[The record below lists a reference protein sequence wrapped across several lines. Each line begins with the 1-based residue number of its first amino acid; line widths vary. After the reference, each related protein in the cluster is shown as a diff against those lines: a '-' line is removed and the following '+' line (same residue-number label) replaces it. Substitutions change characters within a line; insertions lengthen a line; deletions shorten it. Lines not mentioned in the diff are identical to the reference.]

1 VASVPAPLSA
11 RLSTSTQARPPGSS
25 ACSSI
30 NHKPGPQSE
39 RHALDSLPVRTRGDR
54 HSGRMEGT
62 GLSAGPAPAEPPCII
77 GGGATGGS
85 PRPSVRSVNL
95 VSLSR
100 SLAYRHLP
108 SMARE
113 ADVIPTGAVLDRALT
128 LNPNGA
134 TGWIFRG
141 WFNAFRK
148 SARDDRRLQPGT
160 LSLAAIQRSS
170 EASI

>member
-1 VASVPAPLSA
+1 
-11 RLSTSTQARPPGSS
+11 
-25 ACSSI
+25 
-30 NHKPGPQSE
+30 
-39 RHALDSLPVRTRGDR
+39 
-54 HSGRMEGT
+54 
-62 GLSAGPAPAEPPCII
+62 
-77 GGGATGGS
+77 
-85 PRPSVRSVNL
+85 
-95 VSLSR
+95 
-100 SLAYRHLP
+100 
-108 SMARE
+108 MARE
-113 ADVIPTGAVLDRALT
+113 ADDIPTGAVLDRALT